1 MSPSPH
7 RLALAAVGLF
17 ASASLAA
24 CHSKNAPAPA
34 PSASAASSSRADLFA
49 NQDDI
54 DLSRVF
60 TEDSGAPGAAGGDGP
75 ADDPG
80 HGLEIVLKDAGTA
93 PRTPLTDDLAVGK
106 PQIAV
111 LTVKEEGESGGAGD
125 MPPLR
130 LTLSV
135 VAGEKPGPDR
145 TLFQAHVT
153 KVEIAPGAK
162 GVPPGVAAQM
172 SELSNALGAVGVT
185 FAVSKRG
192 VIGDATLSGDPETR
206 AAASGLV
213 SLIEDALELFFAPMP
228 DEAVGVGARWTVAS
242 PAAPG
247 TPRGAI
253 EKTYLLKART
263 PTSAT
268 LQEEQREETP
278 EQPIGDPQAPPGAT
292 IAVVRKEAATLD
304 VRLTGVA
311 SKATSDEDT
320 AMTTH
325 DPTSS
330 PPKVAVM
337 RMKRSLRL
345 EAR

>member
-93 PRTPLTDDLAVGK
+93 PRTPLTYDLAVGK

-135 VAGEKPGPDR
+135 VAGEKPGPESDA
-145 TLFQAHVT
+145 L
-153 KVEIAPGAK
+153 PGARDES
-162 GVPPGVAAQM
+162 GDRPGREGGPAGGRGPDERAVERARGGRRDVRGIEAR
-172 SELSNALGAVGVT
+172 SHRGRNALRR
-185 FAVSKRG
+185 S
-192 VIGDATLSGDPETR
+192 GDAR
-206 AAASGLV
+206 RR
-213 SLIEDALELFFAPMP
+213 
-228 DEAVGVGARWTVAS
+228 VG
-242 PAAPG
+242 
-247 TPRGAI
+247 PR
-253 EKTYLLKART
+253 
-263 PTSAT
+263 
-268 LQEEQREETP
+268 
-278 EQPIGDPQAPPGAT
+278 
-292 IAVVRKEAATLD
+292 VLD
-304 VRLTGVA
+304 
-311 SKATSDEDT
+311 
-320 AMTTH
+320 
-325 DPTSS
+325 
-330 PPKVAVM
+330 
-337 RMKRSLRL
+337 
-345 EAR
+345 